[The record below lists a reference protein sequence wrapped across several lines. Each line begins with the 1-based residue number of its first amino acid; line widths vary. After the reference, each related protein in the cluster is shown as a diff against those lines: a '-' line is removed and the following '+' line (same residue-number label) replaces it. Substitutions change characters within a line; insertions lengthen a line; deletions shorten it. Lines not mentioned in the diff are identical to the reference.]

1 MRQDDELQ
9 LMNEIKRVE
18 SELYQKQS
26 ELTTLRFMRGVKN
39 FGPDKAAWKREFDK
53 LIKRFGEL
61 SSGGDSV
68 EDVRRERAA
77 NWA

>member
-9 LMNEIKRVE
+9 LINEIKRVE
-18 SELYQKQS
+18 SELYQKQN
-26 ELTTLRFMRGVKN
+26 ELSSLRLKRGIKN
-39 FGPDKAAWKREFDK
+39 FGPDKAAWKREFDE

-68 EDVRRERAA
+68 EDVRWERAR
-77 NWA
+77 